1 MSQTHIAYVA
11 NVDSKHIERAN
22 GQSFDLWQ
30 VHDNLGNIWVVK
42 KNVADLA
49 RTLVGQQV
57 TFITRQEQ
65 KGNFLNF
72 YADQILPL
80 QTQGGVAYSHP
91 MDQPAGVTQAQ
102 AQAMNQGWN
111 PYEQPQIPSPQL
123 SQMPLQGAVGPPSNG
138 QEAAQAVYG
147 SASHEAERS
156 ASINRAVAVKAA
168 AEICKGDL
176 YTFFSTLP
184 DIVQFLEDGTL
195 PAKIVEALFANA
207 GMEPERVPNASA
219 EGASM
224 PRPDPPY
231 ENVDP
236 DGVPF

>member
-11 NVDSKHIERAN
+11 NVDTKHIERAN

-123 SQMPLQGAVGPPSNG
+123 PQMPSPFNG
-138 QEAAQAVYG
+138 QEAAQVVYG

-224 PRPDPPY
+224 PRP
-231 ENVDP
+231 EEDP
-236 DGVPF
+236 DIPF

>member
-123 SQMPLQGAVGPPSNG
+123 PQMPSPSNG

-224 PRPDPPY
+224 PRP
-231 ENVDP
+231 EEDP
-236 DGVPF
+236 DIPF

>member
-11 NVDSKHIERAN
+11 NVDTKHIERAN

-49 RTLVGQQV
+49 KTLVGQQV

-123 SQMPLQGAVGPPSNG
+123 PQMPSPFNG
-138 QEAAQAVYG
+138 QEAAQVVYG

-224 PRPDPPY
+224 PRP
-231 ENVDP
+231 EEDP
-236 DGVPF
+236 DIPF

>member
-49 RTLVGQQV
+49 KTLVGQQV

-123 SQMPLQGAVGPPSNG
+123 PQMPSPFNG
-138 QEAAQAVYG
+138 QEAAQVVYG

-224 PRPDPPY
+224 PRP
-231 ENVDP
+231 EEDP
-236 DGVPF
+236 DIPF